1 MLTEIIPIENLYA
14 ASAASRDFIKTMSI
28 IFSSSAIISTIS
40 SSTLI
45 WMILRSP
52 QRLTTTRHR
61 ILFGMAV
68 GDIIFSLSLAT
79 YGAMLPS
86 CLDYYVW
93 NAQGNQAT
101 CNVSGFMTAVGV
113 LMSPLYTCSLNIYS
127 LAIVK
132 YNKTDSYIQKK
143 MEPFLHGVPIV
154 ISLAFG
160 FALLATQGYN
170 SHGVSCIDPVYH
182 PPHCIGIE
190 DGQVREGFEIQC
202 GRGRDGPSTIV
213 FAVGFFCLFFG
224 SPTTVGV
231 TLGMMYRHVSRQER
245 RMGRY
250 GGGALNHSA
259 PQENINTTT
268 AASVDGSYGITRMM
282 RSSAASLK
290 SAFGRL
296 SSRSTSSQNNS
307 KSRFV
312 MIRARAYSTTFLLT
326 YSWYMVIIVL
336 GIAGVSPPPLAL
348 IYLGVIFA
356 PLQGFWNLMI
366 FMYPKVMKAKR
377 SRGGNLSWCQATTEA
392 FCPAINRWRERRT
405 VNNDGREIP
414 GEEEKPEIPDSQQQ
428 QGDAESAIS
437 SLSRGVY
444 PAVEEEETKMNAKQQ
459 GDTRNNQA
467 V

>member
-1 MLTEIIPIENLYA
+1 MSIEDLYA
-14 ASAASRDFIKTMSI
+14 ANAEYRDHSKSLNI
-28 IFSSSAIISTIS
+28 IQSSSAIVSTIS

-52 QRLTTTRHR
+52 QRLSTTHHR
-61 ILFGMAV
+61 IIFGMAV
-68 GDIIFSLSLAT
+68 GDILFSLSMASFN
-79 YGAMLPS
+79 AMTPS
-86 CLDYYVW
+86 DVDYIVW
-93 NAQGNQAT
+93 NAKGNQAT
-101 CNVSGFMTAVGV
+101 CNLQGLMTTVGV
-113 LMSPLYTCSLNIYS
+113 GMSLLYSCSLNIYS

-132 YNKTDSYIQKK
+132 YNKTDFYIQNK
-143 MEPFLHGVPIV
+143 MERFLHGVPIV
-154 ISLAFG
+154 LPLAYG
-160 FALLATQGYN
+160 FTLLATQGYN
-170 SHGVSCIDPVYH
+170 SGLGNGRVAPVYD

-356 PLQGFWNLMI
+356 PLQGVSHHVVHLSLF
-366 FMYPKVMKAKR
+366 Y
-377 SRGGNLSWCQATTEA
+377 SRIYTHNILT
-392 FCPAINRWRERRT
+392 F
-405 VNNDGREIP
+405 
-414 GEEEKPEIPDSQQQ
+414 
-428 QGDAESAIS
+428 IS
-437 SLSRGVY
+437 FSSG
-444 PAVEEEETKMNAKQQ
+444 T
-459 GDTRNNQA
+459 
-467 V
+467 